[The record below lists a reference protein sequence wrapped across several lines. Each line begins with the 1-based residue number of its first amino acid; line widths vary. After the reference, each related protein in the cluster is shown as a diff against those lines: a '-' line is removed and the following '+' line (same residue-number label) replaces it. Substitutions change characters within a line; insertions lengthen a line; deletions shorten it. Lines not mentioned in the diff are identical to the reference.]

1 MQCRHH
7 PATVQSRSTKPLFFQ
22 HHRTIRVA
30 ILALFLSATGAS
42 AFAAGPLPQGG
53 QFVAGAGSI
62 ATRSNGVDITQ
73 STPRAVIDW
82 RGFSIGNGNTVN
94 VNNGTGATL
103 SRVTGTDRSLINGQ
117 LVATGSFYLINPQG
131 VVVGPS
137 GIVTTGGRFVAST
150 LDIGNDNFM
159 NGGPLSLAGSSDG
172 VVVNLGK
179 ISSTGGDVFL
189 ISRKLVENDGSINA
203 PTGSAELATGN
214 QVLLRDS
221 ARGPQVFVQPGT
233 RGDVVN
239 KGSIEAAQIDL
250 RAADGNVFALAGRN
264 GDVRATGTETRDGK
278 VWLVADRGTAH
289 VHSGVEASDA
299 NGNGGTVITT
309 GNTLHLDDAVIDAAL
324 WNVSTPEFNA
334 GPLNSATLARNLSGG
349 TSITVNATGANS
361 ASGNINF
368 GAAVRWTGDASLTL
382 NALHDVT
389 LGPLATLANTGAGNL
404 ILRADSHGI
413 DNGGSV
419 VSRGTIDWSRGTGV
433 VSALYDM
440 NGTFTAGTVRSNPS
454 WTAAPFSGLLS
465 QFTAYRLISSR
476 ADMEKVS
483 SDLSGVYALA
493 KDIDFSTMGTQFNGV
508 GGPGNAAFTGQFDGM
523 GHAIRRVNLQAAD
536 DSQINLGLFATIG
549 PTGVVRNLS
558 VENAYANG
566 SVSGPVGII
575 AGVNQGLITHSH
587 TSGVSVQYFAG
598 SGAGGFVARN
608 DGTIERSSSSAG
620 FTGLEALGGLAVV
633 NNGLIVQS
641 FVDGAASGGSRSNGG
656 LLVTTNN
663 GTIAQSY
670 ATGVASMTYLGGL
683 VGTND
688 GTISESFAA
697 SPLDSHAYPQI
708 KGGIALNNGGTIAN
722 NVFWD
727 VQTSTAT
734 DGVYSGTPAPA
745 ANGLS
750 TAQMSTASSFGP
762 TWDFSPTGTW
772 VMPAGGTHPVLR
784 WQQAAQ

>member
-1 MQCRHH
+1 MHGLYRQR
-7 PATVQSRSTKPLFFQ
+7 
-22 HHRTIRVA
+22 RTLRDA
-30 ILALFLSATGAS
+30 ILSLFLSAAGAS
-42 AFAAGPLPQGG
+42 ALAAGPLPQGG
-53 QFVAGAGSI
+53 QFVAGTGSI

-73 STPRAVIDW
+73 STTRAVIDW
-82 RGFSIGNGNTVN
+82 RSFSIGNGNTVN

-137 GIVTTGGRFVAST
+137 GVVTTGGRFVAST

-189 ISRKLVENDGSINA
+189 ISRKLVENDGSIDA
-203 PTGSAELATGN
+203 PKGSAELATGN
-214 QVLLRDS
+214 QVLLKDS
-221 ARGPQVFVQPGT
+221 STGPQVFVQPGT

-239 KGSIEAAQIDL
+239 KGTIEAAQIDL
-250 RAADGNVFALAGRN
+250 RAADGNVFALAGQN
-264 GDVRATGTETRDGK
+264 GDLRATGTATRDGK

-289 VHSGVEASDA
+289 VHSTVEASDA
-299 NGNGGTVITT
+299 NGSGGTVITT
-309 GNTLHLDDAVIDAAL
+309 GNTLHLDDAAIDAAL
-324 WNVSTPEFNA
+324 WNVSAPEFNA
-334 GPLNSATLARNLSGG
+334 GPLNSATLARNLSSG

-361 ASGNINF
+361 GTGNINF

-389 LGPLATLANTGAGNL
+389 LGPLVTLANTGAGNL
-404 ILRADSHGI
+404 TLRADSHGI

-419 VSRGTIDWSRGTGV
+419 ANRGTIDWSRGTGV

-440 NGTFTAGTVRSNPS
+440 NGTYAAGTVTSNPS
-454 WTAAPFSGLLS
+454 WSAAPFSGMRS
-465 QFTAYRLISSR
+465 QFTAYRLIGSR
-476 ADMEKVS
+476 ADLEKVS
-483 SDLSGVYALA
+483 NDLSGVYALGR
-493 KDIDFSTMGTQFNGV
+493 DLDFSTTAIEFNGI
-508 GGPGNAAFTGQFDGM
+508 GGPANAAFTGQFDGM
-523 GHAIRRVNLQAAD
+523 GHVIRNVNLRAAD

-549 PTGVVRNLS
+549 PTGVVRNLG

-566 SVSGPVGII
+566 SVSGPVGIL
-575 AGVNQGLITHSH
+575 AGLNQGLINNSH

-620 FTGLEALGGLAVV
+620 FIGLEALGGLAVV

-641 FVDGAASGGSRSNGG
+641 FVNGGASGGSRSNGG

-663 GTIAQSY
+663 GTITQSY
-670 ATGVASMTYLGGL
+670 ATGVASMTYVGGL
-683 VGTND
+683 VGGNN

-697 SPLDSHAYPQI
+697 SPLDSHAFPQI
-708 KGGIALNNGGTIAN
+708 KGGIALNNGGTIAS
-722 NVFWD
+722 NVYWD
-727 VQTSTAT
+727 VQASTAT
-734 DGVYSGTPAPA
+734 EGVLSGTPVPA
-745 ANGLS
+745 ENGLT
-750 TAQMSTASSFGP
+750 TAQMGAASSFGP
-762 TWDFSPTGTW
+762 TWNFSPTGTW
-772 VMPAGGTHPVLR
+772 VMPAGGTHPILR
-784 WQQAAQ
+784 WQQATK